1 MLELKCFYLTWSSC
15 DGLLDVTF
23 LTSGFLIET
32 LTFNCKSIPAY
43 SENMELK
50 YGLNKSLVWESVNW
64 FAVYRK
70 SN

>member
-1 MLELKCFYLTWSSC
+1 MLELKCPLTWSSC

-43 SENMELK
+43 SENMKLK
-50 YGLNKSLVWESVNW
+50 YDKKSLG
-64 FAVYRK
+64 
-70 SN
+70 